1 MKTAF
6 TVSEIQDNKIIGIT
20 LCEDKDTA
28 IELFCRIVTEYG
40 VEPWE
45 ELISEG
51 IYEAESHYTV
61 QINEF

>member
-20 LCEDKDTA
+20 LCENKDAA
-28 IELFCRIVTEYG
+28 IEVFSSLVTEYG

-45 ELISEG
+45 ELINGG
-51 IYEAESHYTV
+51 IYEVKNHYTI
-61 QINEF
+61 QINEV